1 MNGQMEKPMGWYK
14 FLVYAGAFLAAGR
27 HILGALIILYE
38 AVSAY
43 LEYSRS
49 MGYFGAHAEVPVW
62 VWIIFLILIAYQL
75 VRAGIWILIREKLWK
90 FDTGGIKLY
99 LGMHLAIFGI
109 DAALGF
115 ICMFMILVSGSVL
128 GDFAGA
134 YIGGLTTFIIIG
146 IGIPAVYHLVMYFVN
161 KFYFEYRMEYFAY
174 GGNPESVNVIL
185 KNMPRDYQAYP
196 QQSYPQT
203 PYQNPSYSQ
212 QSCQNQPYQQPQNQQ
227 QFYQPQPSYPSGNQ
241 MQHGVLAG
249 LSGTYAGA
257 EIPLN
262 DGEVVTFGRAE
273 NNHLIF
279 TDEKRISRNHCS
291 IRWDARNQRYLLQD
305 YSSSGTYL
313 NGSQES
319 LPKNTELVIP
329 CGSQIALGNQNNVF
343 LLR

>member
-1 MNGQMEKPMGWYK
+1 MEKPMGWYK
-14 FLVYAGAFLAAGR
+14 FLVYAGAFLAAGW
-27 HILGALIILYE
+27 HIVWTSFFLYFL
-38 AVSAY
+38 Y
-43 LEYSRS
+43 MGFKYSDRLN
-49 MGYFGAHAEVPVW
+49 YFGVPVW
-62 VWIIFLILIAYQL
+62 LGIEIFVVIAYQL
-75 VRAGIWILIREKLWK
+75 VRAGIWILIRQKLWK
-90 FDTGGIKLY
+90 FDTSGVRLY
-99 LGMHLAIFGI
+99 LGMHLAVFII
-109 DAALGF
+109 DAVLG
-115 ICMFMILVSGSVL
+115 LLYLLVSVVSGSNL
-128 GDFAGA
+128 GEFAGV
-134 YIGGLTTFIIIG
+134 YIGLLTIII
-146 IGIPAVYHLVMYFVN
+146 IIEVGIPTVYHLVMYFVN

-185 KNMPRDYQAYP
+185 NNMPRDYQAYP
-196 QQSYPQT
+196 QQPYEQM

-212 QSCQNQPYQQPQNQQ
+212 QSYQNPPYQQPQNQP
-227 QFYQPQPSYPSGNQ
+227 QFYQPQPSYPAGGQ

-249 LSGTYAGA
+249 LRGTYAGA

-262 DGEVVTFGRAE
+262 DGELVTLGRAE

-313 NGSQES
+313 NGSPEC

>member
-1 MNGQMEKPMGWYK
+1 MEKPMGWYK
-14 FLVYAGAFLAAGR
+14 FLVYAGAFLAAGW
-27 HILGALIILYE
+27 HILNALVFLYYIL
-38 AVSAY
+38 SAY
-43 LEYSRS
+43 FEYARS
-49 MGYFGAHAEVPVW
+49 VSYFSVDAGIPGWAWLVV
-62 VWIIFLILIAYQL
+62 FILTAYWL
-75 VRAGIWILIREKLWK
+75 VRAGIWILIRQKLWK
-90 FDTGGIKLY
+90 FDTGGIRLY

-115 ICMFMILVSGSVL
+115 ICMFIVLVSGSTL

-134 YIGGLTTFIIIG
+134 YIGSLTTLIIIR
-146 IGIPAVYHLVMYFVN
+146 IGIPATYHLVMYFVN
-161 KFYFEYRMEYFAY
+161 KFYFQYRMEYFAY

-196 QQSYPQT
+196 QQPYEQM

-212 QSCQNQPYQQPQNQQ
+212 QSYQNPPYQQPQNQP
-227 QFYQPQPSYPSGNQ
+227 QFYQPQPSYPAGGQ
-241 MQHGVLAG
+241 QHGVLAG

-262 DGEVVTFGRAE
+262 DGELVTLGRAE

-313 NGSQES
+313 NGSQDS

>member
-1 MNGQMEKPMGWYK
+1 MEKPMGWYK
-14 FLVYAGAFLAAGR
+14 FLVYAGAFLAAGW
-27 HILGALIILYE
+27 HILNALGYLYYFM
-38 AVSAY
+38 SAY
-43 LEYSRS
+43 LWYSRRVS
-49 MGYFGAHAEVPVW
+49 YFGVNAGIPGWAWLVVFIPT
-62 VWIIFLILIAYQL
+62 AYQL
-75 VRAGIWILIREKLWK
+75 VRAGIWILIRQKLWK
-90 FDTGGIKLY
+90 FDTSGVRLY
-99 LGMHLAIFGI
+99 LGMHLAVFII
-109 DAALGF
+109 DAVLG
-115 ICMFMILVSGSVL
+115 LLYLLVSVVSGSNL
-128 GDFAGA
+128 GEFSGA
-134 YIGGLTTFIIIG
+134 YIGLLTIII
-146 IGIPAVYHLVMYFVN
+146 IIEVGIPTVYHLVMYFVN

-185 KNMPRDYQAYP
+185 KNMPRDYSYP

-262 DGEVVTFGRAE
+262 DGELVTFGRAE